1 MGSSLELT
9 LIGMSRP
16 HMSTEQC
23 SLSTPAILIYVA
35 LLCQVTARG
44 ACLTI
49 LGQALQILERYSL
62 GDTIWSRAQ

>member
-1 MGSSLELT
+1 MGSRLELT
-9 LIGMSRP
+9 LISMSRP
-16 HMSTEQC
+16 HM
-23 SLSTPAILIYVA
+23 STPAILIYVA

>member
-1 MGSSLELT
+1 MGSRLELT
-9 LIGMSRP
+9 LIGMSPP
-16 HMSTEQC
+16 HM
-23 SLSTPAILIYVA
+23 STPAILIYVA

>member
-1 MGSSLELT
+1 MGSRLELT
-9 LIGMSRP
+9 LIGMSRA
-16 HMSTEQC
+16 HM
-23 SLSTPAILIYVA
+23 STPAILIYVA